1 LYTKTARREVN
12 RPSNEVTQLSEAAT
26 TAAGLSSAHTGD
38 ENAPTGG
45 EGAMLF
51 LIVGVLLVGLKLAE
65 VGATA
70 AWPWWVVLA
79 PFGLA
84 IVWWW
89 YADRSGLNKRRE
101 MARMD
106 DRKAQRRQSALQRL
120 GLGYLGLDK
129 AERRARRFQSARQRQ
144 IDKVEGKRAAQ
155 RARNRDSILGS
166 RFNSDQHSTHD
177 TKQ

>member
-1 LYTKTARREVN
+1 
-12 RPSNEVTQLSEAAT
+12 
-26 TAAGLSSAHTGD
+26 
-38 ENAPTGG
+38 
-45 EGAMLF
+45 MLF
-51 LIVGVLLVGLKLAE
+51 LIAGVLLVGLKLGE
-65 VGATA
+65 VGAVA
-70 AWPWWVVLA
+70 AWPWWVVLT

-84 IVWWW
+84 ILWWW

-106 DRKAQRRQSALQRL
+106 DRKAERRQSALHRL

-129 AERRARRFQSARQRQ
+129 EERRARKFQAARQRQ
-144 IDKVEGKRAAQ
+144 IDKVEGKRTAQ

-166 RFNSDQHSTHD
+166 RFNNDQHSTHD

>member
-1 LYTKTARREVN
+1 
-12 RPSNEVTQLSEAAT
+12 
-26 TAAGLSSAHTGD
+26 
-38 ENAPTGG
+38 
-45 EGAMLF
+45 MLF
-51 LIVGVLLVGLKLAE
+51 LIAGVLLACLKLGE
-65 VGATA
+65 VGAVA
-70 AWPWWVVLA
+70 AWPWWVVLT

-84 IVWWW
+84 IFWWW

-106 DRKAQRRQSALQRL
+106 DRKAERRQSALQRL
-120 GLGYLGLDK
+120 GLGYLGFDK
-129 AERRARRFQSARQRQ
+129 EERRARKFQAARQRQ
-144 IDKVEGKRAAQ
+144 IDKVEGKRTAQ